1 MHIYR
6 KWELKLGDGRQIGH
20 MSLDVVV
27 VTEKYDAKQVETN
40 GH

>member
-1 MHIYR
+1 MHMYR
-6 KWELKLGDGRQIGH
+6 KWEVKLGDGRQNGH

-27 VTEKYDAKQVETN
+27 VTEKCDAKQVETT